1 MADRRAFLAAAAATL
16 FAPAAFAQAP
26 GARVVPYSDA
36 AFAAAQA
43 AGRPILVAVEA
54 SWCPTCRAQKPI
66 LGALLARP
74 AFADM
79 VALSVDFDSQKDAV
93 RKLDARMQST
103 LVVFRGT
110 AERGRSVGDTNAA
123 SIEALLAKAA

>member
-1 MADRRAFLAAAAATL
+1 MILRRTMLAGLALAATPR
-16 FAPAAFAQAP
+16 PAMAHA
-26 GARVVPYSDA
+26 A
-36 AFAAAQA
+36 AFAAQAFESAQA
-43 AGRPILVAVEA
+43 ADKPILLDVTA

-74 AFADM
+74 GFADM

-103 LVVFRGT
+103 LVVFRGSV
-110 AERGRSVGDTNAA
+110 ERGRSVGDTNAA
-123 SIEALLAKAA
+123 SIEALLAKAV

>member
-1 MADRRAFLAAAAATL
+1 MTDRRAFLFAAAAAL
-16 FAPAAFAQAP
+16 MAPAARAQTP
-26 GARVVPYSDA
+26 GRFVPYTDA

-43 AGRPILVAVEA
+43 SGRPILVAVEA
-54 SWCPTCRAQKPI
+54 PWCPTCRAQKPI

-74 AFADM
+74 GFADM

-103 LVVFRGT
+103 LVVFRGSV
-110 AERGRSVGDTNAA
+110 ERGRSVGDTNAA
-123 SIEALLAKAA
+123 SIEALLAKAV

>member
-1 MADRRAFLAAAAATL
+1 
-16 FAPAAFAQAP
+16 
-26 GARVVPYSDA
+26 
-36 AFAAAQA
+36 
-43 AGRPILVAVEA
+43 
-54 SWCPTCRAQKPI
+54 
-66 LGALLARP
+66 
-74 AFADM
+74 M

-110 AERGRSVGDTNAA
+110 VERGRSVGDTSAA

>member
-1 MADRRAFLAAAAATL
+1 MTDRRAFLLAAAAML
-16 FAPAAFAQAP
+16 VAPAARAQAP
-26 GARVVPYSDA
+26 AGIVAYTDA

-74 AFADM
+74 AFAGM

-110 AERGRSVGDTNAA
+110 VERGRSVGDTSAA